1 MSSFSLEM
9 ELFSL
14 FSPTSTK
21 RGALS
26 GTGVTWVAGET
37 GKEGNLNPKRRQ
49 LDECTYKSETYK
61 YVGGNNIYNIYFS
74 RGGKPEVLI
83 KFKLRCMT
91 EQRTIWSMKLYGV
104 GGESIIQRRKKK
116 SKC

>member
-1 MSSFSLEM
+1 MSSFSLETG
-9 ELFSL
+9 LFSL

-26 GTGVTWVAGET
+26 GTGVTWVAGE

-61 YVGGNNIYNIYFS
+61 YVGGKNIYNIYFS